1 MNIFKWYRDRRKR
14 YCKAM
19 MMYWQDEYLHA
30 VDSLDE
36 SNKYFEYLRWKAK
49 YNRFA

>member
-1 MNIFKWYRDRRKR
+1 MNIFKWYRERRKR

-30 VDSLDE
+30 DGNDHK
-36 SNKYFEYLRWKAK
+36 KYRMYLHWKLK
-49 YNRFA
+49 YQKLCQ